1 MLEHEPSWLAELRPR
16 RLPAGHSNPSAIELT
31 SEGDGPLS
39 LRIELGRDGAQA
51 PSLARRDGCAVL
63 LDGFLH
69 DRRPL
74 EAALSSGSAGAASDA
89 EFVLSAFL
97 ELGEQILPWLRGSFA
112 LVAWDGRDGSL
123 LCTRDLTGSH
133 PLFFSLPGERVLV
146 AASHGA
152 LLDIG
157 RVPADFDR
165 VAIARWVQTGS
176 SSPRRTFYA
185 AIERL
190 PPGYALGAK
199 PGGFR
204 IWRYWNPAAAAGAT
218 GELRGEE
225 AVRRFDELLDRAVER
240 SAARGRL
247 GVLLSGGVDS
257 AVVAASAA
265 AVSRARSLPHPLAL
279 SYVYPHPDASEEAT
293 QRSVAAA
300 LGLPHHIVP
309 LAETV
314 GREGLLAA
322 ALRLTERSWTPP
334 INPWEP
340 CFVHLAEQAA
350 RRGVR
355 VILSGEGGNDWFE
368 PEWDEAADLLRGL
381 RLVELARWWSH
392 ERRAGRPAVDT
403 AWALLWRSGGRLL
416 LRDAVLG
423 ALQGVAG
430 GALAAARRR
439 RLRAWLPSGW
449 FLPDDDLR
457 LALAADWLARSAPPS
472 RPGRAAATARERA
485 LDSVHLFVPLE
496 NRFLFATESGVEFAN
511 PAVDPDLVEFL
522 CALPRTVLNL
532 GGRGKGLVRE
542 SVRRR
547 AGDRAVALLG
557 FAWLEDYDA
566 ALLRDEGPRALDELG
581 GLPRLSSLG
590 IVDAQVFARALGGPG
605 LGREVSYY
613 QAWQTLA
620 CEAWLRSRA

>member
-1 MLEHEPSWLAELRPR
+1 MLEHEPSWLAELGPR
-16 RLPAGHSNPSAIELT
+16 SLFAGHSSPSAIELT
-31 SEGDGPLS
+31 TEGGGPLS

-74 EAALSSGSAGAASDA
+74 EAVVSSGSRGAASDA
-89 EFVLSAFL
+89 EFVLAAFL

-133 PLFFSLPGERVLV
+133 PLFFSLQGERVLV

-152 LLDIG
+152 LLG

-165 VAIARWVQTGS
+165 LAIARWVQTGS

-185 AIERL
+185 SIERL
-190 PPGYALGAK
+190 PPGYALRARPDGS
-199 PGGFR
+199 G
-204 IWRYWNPAAAAGAT
+204 IWRYWHPAAVAGAA

-225 AVRRFDELLDRAVER
+225 AVSRFDELLDQAVER
-240 SAARGRL
+240 SASRGRL

-265 AVSRARSLPHPLAL
+265 AVSRARSLPDPLAL
-279 SYVYPHPDASEEAT
+279 SYVFPHPDASEEAT
-293 QRSVAAA
+293 QRSFAAA
-300 LGLPHHIVP
+300 LGMPHHIVP

-314 GREGLLAA
+314 DADGLLAA

-334 INPWEP
+334 VNPWEP

-350 RRGVR
+350 RDRCR

-381 RLVELARWWSH
+381 KLVELARWWSH
-392 ERRAGRPAVDT
+392 ERRAGRPPLDT
-403 AWALLWRSGGRLL
+403 AWELLWRSGGRLL
-416 LRDAVLG
+416 LRDAALG

-439 RLRAWLPSGW
+439 RLRSWLPAGW
-449 FLPDDDLR
+449 FLPDDALR
-457 LALAADWLARSAPPS
+457 QALVSDWLARSPPPS
-472 RPGRAAATARERA
+472 RPGRAAVTARERA
-485 LDSVHLFVPLE
+485 LDSVHLVVPLE
-496 NRFLFATESGVEFAN
+496 NRFLFAREVGVEFAN

-522 CALPRTVLNL
+522 CALPRTVLDL
-532 GGRGKGLVRE
+532 GGRGKGLVGE

-547 AGDRAVALLG
+547 AGDRAAALLG

-566 ALLRDEGPRALDELG
+566 ALLRDEGPRALGALG

-590 IVDAQVFARALGGPG
+590 IVDAHAFARALSGPG
-605 LGREVSYY
+605 LGSEIGYY
-613 QAWQTLA
+613 QAWQALA

>member
-1 MLEHEPSWLAELRPR
+1 MLEHEPSWLVDLGPGSRGD
-16 RLPAGHSNPSAIELT
+16 GHSSPSAIELRT
-31 SEGDGPLS
+31 EGKGPRT
-39 LRIELGRDGAQA
+39 LRIELGSGDAAGPALAQRDG
-51 PSLARRDGCAVL
+51 STVL

-74 EAALSSGSAGAASDA
+74 EAALSSGSRRAASDA

-133 PLFFSLPGERVLV
+133 PLFFSLLGERVLV

-322 ALRLTERSWTPP
+322 ALRLTERCWTPP

-340 CFVHLAEQAA
+340 CVVHLAEQAA
-350 RRGVR
+350 RRGCR
-355 VILSGEGGNDWFE
+355 VIVGGEGGNDWFE
-368 PEWDEAADLLRGL
+368 LEWDQAADLLRGL
-381 RLVELARWWSH
+381 KLVELARWWSH
-392 ERRAGRPAVDT
+392 ERRAGRPALET
-403 AWALLWRSGGRLL
+403 AWTLLWRSGGRLL
-416 LRDAVLG
+416 LRDAALG

-439 RLRAWLPSGW
+439 RLRSWLPSEW
-449 FLPDDDLR
+449 FLPDDTLR
-457 LALAADWLARSAPPS
+457 QALVAEWLARSDAS
-472 RPGRAAATARERA
+472 SGWGRAAATARERR
-485 LDSVHLFVPLE
+485 LDSVHLVVVLE
-496 NRFLFATESGVEFAN
+496 NRFLLARAIGVDFAN
-511 PAVDPDLVEFL
+511 PAVDPDLVELL
-522 CALPRTVLNL
+522 CALPRAVLAL
-532 GGRGKGLVRE
+532 GDRGKGLVRE

-547 AGDRAVALLG
+547 AGDPAAALLG
-557 FAWLEDYDA
+557 FAWLEAYFGD
-566 ALLRDEGPRALDELG
+566 LLRHEGPRALGELG

-590 IVDAQVFARALGGPG
+590 IVDAQVFARALRGPA
-605 LGREVSYY
+605 LGREVGYY
-613 QAWQTLA
+613 QVWQTLA